1 MHILNIE
8 YAYIKYRKEKNV
20 RLIQRVHAKYN
31 QRYLVIVKK
40 EYAYIKYRKE
50 KNVRLI
56 QRVHAKYDQRY
67 LVIIKK
73 SMHILNI

>member
-1 MHILNIE
+1 MQSKIFN
-8 YAYIKYRKEKNV
+8 YC
-20 RLIQRVHAKYN
+20 
-31 QRYLVIVKK
+31 KK

-67 LVIIKK
+67 LLIVKK
-73 SMHILNI
+73 SMHILNIEKENNLRLNTIKDIKLL